1 MPESGTRSPRSLT
14 SAAHRSAPPGSSQ
27 SASLPL
33 VCPPRVRP
41 GHQRS
46 HERGLESSD
55 QTGGAERGRE
65 WNGSVGGGGGDELG
79 WREGVGGGGPKTSK
93 TTTITARKQTTRG
106 GKNTPRREKGEGS
119 KRSSEAPKV
128 LQLIK
133 TICIYL

>member
-1 MPESGTRSPRSLT
+1 MVALGEGEEMSWDG
-14 SAAHRSAPPGSSQ
+14 
-27 SASLPL
+27 
-33 VCPPRVRP
+33 
-41 GHQRS
+41 
-46 HERGLESSD
+46 ERG
-55 QTGGAERGRE
+55 
-65 WNGSVGGGGGDELG
+65 SV
-79 WREGVGGGGPKTSK
+79 GGGPKTSK